1 MLYKNLPEADLKH
14 VMRVRFWLDY
24 LAATQ
29 FLLTGHPKNAWAVYK
44 ARKAYRTLK
53 PTYTPLRE
61 QNMREATG
69 SPIPELMRH
78 SLLVA
83 FYLKGKKTFQA
94 LRARP

>member
-1 MLYKNLPEADLKH
+1 MDMGFAIELSRLVLGRGIALKRGQCINIVSSPKGCQYAS
-14 VMRVRFWLDY
+14 VM
-24 LAATQ
+24 
-29 FLLTGHPKNAWAVYK
+29 
-44 ARKAYRTLK
+44 AREAYRTLK